1 MPRVTIVHRTTYR
14 YGRPIRFGD
23 HRPMVRPR
31 DSHDLRLV
39 SATLAAAPPARLR
52 WKHGVFGTSI
62 AIASFADESEILE
75 FVSTI
80 EVEHYPAAPLDVASL
95 IEPYAETHPFAYAA
109 EEADDLAPY
118 LRRHDSDPNRTVDLW
133 AKSFRR
139 AEGPTRTADLLV
151 AITRAI
157 RADFAYEAREEEGTR
172 PAPETLAKR
181 RGACRDFALL
191 MMEACRSLGLAARFV
206 SGYLYDD
213 RLIGSENPM
222 VGGGATHAWCEV
234 YLPGAGWVEFDPT
247 NGLLAGR
254 NLIRVAVTRTP
265 EQAAPISGTFFGEA
279 ADFRGLEVAVDVTV
293 AALPGEIVQPIS
305 ATGKGGQSAPA

>member
-1 MPRVTIVHRTTYR
+1 MPRVTILHRTTDR

-31 DSHDLRLV
+31 DSHDLRLI
-39 SATLAAAPPARLR
+39 SATLAAAAPARLR
-52 WKHGVFGTSI
+52 WKDGVFGTSI
-62 AIASFADESEILE
+62 AIASFAEESEILG

-80 EVEHYPAAPLDVASL
+80 EVGHYPAAPLDVASL

-109 EEADDLAPY
+109 EETDDLAPD

-157 RADFAYEAREEEGTR
+157 RADFRLRGTGGGRNAARSGDARETQ
-172 PAPETLAKR
+172 
-181 RGACRDFALL
+181 GACRDFALL

-213 RLIGSENPM
+213 RPIGSENPM

-234 YLPGAGWVEFDPT
+234 YLPGAGWVEFEPT

>member
-14 YGRPIRFGD
+14 YARPVRFGD
-23 HRPMVRPR
+23 HRLMLRPR

-39 SATLAAAPPARLR
+39 SATLTTTPPARLR
-52 WKHGVFGTSI
+52 WKHGVFGNSI
-62 AIASFADESEILE
+62 AIASFDDESDVLE

-80 EVEHYPAAPLDVASL
+80 ALEHYPAAPLDVASL

-118 LRRHDSDPNRTVDLW
+118 LRRHDSDPERTVDLW
-133 AKSFRR
+133 AKSFLNT
-139 AEGPTRTADLLV
+139 EGPTRTAELLA

-157 RADFAYEAREEEGTR
+157 KADFAYEAREEEGTR
-172 PAPETLAKR
+172 PAPETLAR
-181 RGACRDFALL
+181 RSGACRDFALL
-191 MMEACRSLGLAARFV
+191 MMEACRSLGIAARFV

-222 VGGGATHAWCEV
+222 VGGGATHAWCDV
-234 YLPGAGWVEFDPT
+234 YVPGAGWVEFDPT

-265 EQAAPISGTFFGEA
+265 EQAAPVSGSFIGGA
-279 ADFRGLEVAVDVTV
+279 GDFQGLAVSVDVTV
-293 AALPGEIVQPIS
+293 AALPGEVVS
-305 ATGKGGQSAPA
+305 AAAERADSDQAAPA